1 MSEITQHLN
10 KHLITY
16 TSICAIGAAIFGWEI
31 GMLNILYSMKASFG
45 ARFGLYKFD
54 AATKEWKPTDNK
66 NIIEMFVTPSF
77 TVGSLLGTIIVYFM
91 IDRLGRTKSL
101 CVSSVIYFVGI
112 LVQITFGTVV
122 TLCLG
127 RFISGIA
134 AGIATTIS
142 PLYMSEIAPKQ
153 VRGTLGVIIALG
165 LQFGK
170 LFACLYETLCLKLI
184 TGNPTLQ
191 WRIAISGLAFP
202 SIIFLLVVWFLP
214 ETPRYLLMKNRD
226 DEALDT
232 LARIREKS
240 KDEPEVAD
248 EFKQMS
254 IRLKADMTRGVMS
267 WSEILADK
275 SLVYRVIIVIILEL
289 LRMLVGVA
297 AISYFST
304 QIYENYL
311 KIPTKTYG
319 AWLATFNAAI
329 NIIFAIPVA
338 KYIEKFGRRK
348 TLLCSSSLLFLSMA
362 LTFTFCLIVDKT
374 GNKICAVLC
383 VLAMYL
389 YTITNTAGWDAII
402 PVWQSEIFPI
412 SARAK
417 ANAAGW
423 FFKYIGS
430 ILVTSTTSTFLK
442 YLKYYTFWIYGSFC
456 FISFV
461 FIYFNIRET
470 KGLTLE
476 ETEML
481 YRDKEDYEKK
491 YKEDLKIE
499 KKNQEKTE
507 SDITNA

>member
-1 MSEITQHLN
+1 MGEVRKHLN
-10 KHLITY
+10 KNLIIY
-16 TSICAIGAAIFGWEI
+16 TAICAIGTLLFGWEV
-31 GMLNILYSMKASFG
+31 GMLNILYSMKSSFG
-45 ARFGLYKFD
+45 AKFGMYEKKGD
-54 AATKEWKPTDNK
+54 KWVPTDIK
-66 NIIEMFVTPSF
+66 TKIEMFVTPSF
-77 TVGSLLGTIIVYFM
+77 TVGSVLGALLVNFIV
-91 IDRLGRTKSL
+91 DRMGRSKSL
-101 CVSSVIYFVGI
+101 HLTSVIYFIGVVI
-112 LVQITFGTVV
+112 QITFAKVY